1 MIEANEEAAAIL
13 RDAGW
18 KPHDAWNVYTRDTLV
33 MGFQPD
39 GQGFHVKNWGA
50 DVHGPD
56 CPDDAI
62 GAALWLVAKFPGGKS
77 ETDANASAES
87 GEESRADTGDA
98 DHGADDVRALHE
110 EEGDDARS
118 AGVALA
124 PVSEPEET
132 PEHDEHPAISVEA
145 EGNLELGIPGA
156 EESSGAES
164 GGNDAEE
171 RDGGGMAEQPIDA
184 DFYESA
190 PAIEGADLGAE
201 ILDEEQG
208 QQAAYIF
215 GDNLDQ
221 KRTAA
226 IGLVVQIALSR
237 MPAPIDYAQLSEL
250 RNFTMGVSEGR
261 WPDDPAKRDTLEALE
276 ANERARRSV
285 EAARD
290 AKTAF
295 LVTATREQIE
305 SFDPEQDWP

>member
-1 MIEANEEAAAIL
+1 MQDLKETHPDAAAVL

-18 KPHDAWNVYTRDTLV
+18 APHDVWGVYTRGTLV
-33 MGFQPD
+33 MGSPRAGEFRVKNIAQSPD
-39 GQGFHVKNWGA
+39 G
-50 DVHGPD
+50 PD
-56 CPDDAI
+56 TPDDPVAS
-62 GAALWLVAKFPGGKS
+62 ARWLVAHEPV
-77 ETDANASAES
+77 ET
-87 GEESRADTGDA
+87 
-98 DHGADDVRALHE
+98 
-110 EEGDDARS
+110 
-118 AGVALA
+118 
-124 PVSEPEET
+124 VSEPEEA
-132 PEHDEHPAISVEA
+132 PEHEA
-145 EGNLELGIPGA
+145 Y
-156 EESSGAES
+156 EET
-164 GGNDAEE
+164 
-171 RDGGGMAEQPIDA
+171 GGGAALGGTSADYVDDPNRDSFDGAGDEAAREEVPDDFGIHDRAFIVEDGAGEGEEPIDA
-184 DFYESA
+184 DFYDT

-201 ILDEEQG
+201 ILDEGQG

-237 MPAPIDYAQLSEL
+237 MPAPIDYAKLSEL

-261 WPDDPAKRDTLEALE
+261 WPDDPAKRDTLETLE

-305 SFDPEQDWP
+305 AFEPEADWP

>member
-1 MIEANEEAAAIL
+1 MQAFEETHPDAAAVL
-13 RDAGW
+13 REAGW
-18 KPHDAWNVYTRDTLV
+18 TPHDVWGVYTRGPLV
-33 MGFQPD
+33 MGSPRAGEFRVKNIAQSPD
-39 GQGFHVKNWGA
+39 G
-50 DVHGPD
+50 PD
-56 CPDDAI
+56 TPDDPVA
-62 GAALWLVAKFPGGKS
+62 AALWLVA
-77 ETDANASAES
+77 
-87 GEESRADTGDA
+87 
-98 DHGADDVRALHE
+98 HE
-110 EEGDDARS
+110 P
-118 AGVALA
+118 VAV
-124 PVSEPEET
+124 VSEPEET
-132 PEHDEHPAISVEA
+132 PEHEA
-145 EGNLELGIPGA
+145 HEETGA
-156 EESSGAES
+156 EEGAKTPSVDSSDAGS
-164 GGNDAEE
+164 GTPSDASPELDVEPLLRDSEE
-171 RDGGGMAEQPIDA
+171 EIGQGSSDADFIDA
-184 DFYESA
+184 DFYEPDA

-201 ILDEEQG
+201 ILDEGQG

>member
-1 MIEANEEAAAIL
+1 MEETHPEAAAVL
-13 RDAGW
+13 REAGW
-18 KPHDAWNVYTRDTLV
+18 APHDTWGVFTQGTLV
-33 MGFQPD
+33 MGSPRVGEFRIKNIAHSPD
-39 GQGFHVKNWGA
+39 G
-50 DVHGPD
+50 PD
-56 CPDDAI
+56 TPDDPVA
-62 GAALWLVAKFPGGKS
+62 AALWLVAHEPV
-77 ETDANASAES
+77 ET
-87 GEESRADTGDA
+87 
-98 DHGADDVRALHE
+98 
-110 EEGDDARS
+110 
-118 AGVALA
+118 
-124 PVSEPEET
+124 VSEPEET
-132 PEHDEHPAISVEA
+132 PEHEA
-145 EGNLELGIPGA
+145 HEETGA
-156 EESSGAES
+156 EESGIGAGDNGSALHDCADGGADFEQEALDDVSGSS
-164 GGNDAEE
+164 GGPSEPDNADFT
-171 RDGGGMAEQPIDA
+171 DA
-184 DFYESA
+184 DFYEST

-201 ILDEEQG
+201 ILDEGQG

-261 WPDDPAKRDTLEALE
+261 WPDDPAKRDTLETLE

-305 SFDPEQDWP
+305 GFDPESDWP